1 MSMVNADSVQLFAML
16 KKMQDSISSIETTKK
31 SVKMKYEQLGAGWQ
45 DKKYN
50 ELGVVVR
57 DCNKALNDIL
67 VIMLQAEKYVALLA
81 KSLSEY
87 ESVQLG
93 STNGISASTPQT
105 SSFAVTPSSA
115 DTTTFE
121 SNTFGSNLAFVQDR
135 LSAERYFSRG
145 NHYEE
150 YRDYWENGN
159 YTFSRNENP
168 ELVYVRARD
177 IEGVYLSDRE
187 LGNPEGFWTRNGRE
201 GWSRENIL
209 RRASHIQ
216 DVRQNTESGM
226 SLDELSQNPVLDD
239 TIRSYY
245 NNPVQVAQVGSYYD
259 NVNLDTPSARNSFLQ
274 GLQTPNVGNSSY
286 QYCLGVLTQGSTPD
300 GYIAVISQR
309 HENAEQNVREV
320 FDHFAG
326 KLMIQDSEY
335 PPDQTAHYSPGNY
348 IGHSRGVYYNAASDM
363 TNPRGAGTTYFHE
376 LAHMI
381 DHASCNYR
389 SNLSNTP
396 EFAEALVEDGQRILS
411 LYNNLPVEKQTAFLT
426 RIRQDSAHSF
436 SDLIDATTNGQL
448 HGNYGHSRNYW
459 TRPGNLQAE
468 AFAHFFE
475 ASMGDQGK
483 LELLANFFPTA
494 FGIFSSMID
503 SIRPD
508 NHVRVLSRER

>member
-226 SLDELSQNPVLDD
+226 SLV
-239 TIRSYY
+239 
-245 NNPVQVAQVGSYYD
+245 
-259 NVNLDTPSARNSFLQ
+259 
-274 GLQTPNVGNSSY
+274 
-286 QYCLGVLTQGSTPD
+286 
-300 GYIAVISQR
+300 
-309 HENAEQNVREV
+309 
-320 FDHFAG
+320 
-326 KLMIQDSEY
+326 
-335 PPDQTAHYSPGNY
+335 
-348 IGHSRGVYYNAASDM
+348 SD
-363 TNPRGAGTTYFHE
+363 
-376 LAHMI
+376 
-381 DHASCNYR
+381 
-389 SNLSNTP
+389 
-396 EFAEALVEDGQRILS
+396 
-411 LYNNLPVEKQTAFLT
+411 
-426 RIRQDSAHSF
+426 
-436 SDLIDATTNGQL
+436 
-448 HGNYGHSRNYW
+448 
-459 TRPGNLQAE
+459 
-468 AFAHFFE
+468 
-475 ASMGDQGK
+475 
-483 LELLANFFPTA
+483 
-494 FGIFSSMID
+494 
-503 SIRPD
+503 
-508 NHVRVLSRER
+508 

>member
-187 LGNPEGFWTRNGRE
+187 LGNPEGFWTHGKSSFTASSV
-201 GWSRENIL
+201 WSRWRHATKTL
-209 RRASHIQ
+209 GKRRS
-216 DVRQNTESGM
+216 
-226 SLDELSQNPVLDD
+226 
-239 TIRSYY
+239 
-245 NNPVQVAQVGSYYD
+245 
-259 NVNLDTPSARNSFLQ
+259 
-274 GLQTPNVGNSSY
+274 
-286 QYCLGVLTQGSTPD
+286 
-300 GYIAVISQR
+300 IAVST
-309 HENAEQNVREV
+309 
-320 FDHFAG
+320 
-326 KLMIQDSEY
+326 
-335 PPDQTAHYSPGNY
+335 TAPK
-348 IGHSRGVYYNAASDM
+348 SRWPFPNRMS
-363 TNPRGAGTTYFHE
+363 R
-376 LAHMI
+376 
-381 DHASCNYR
+381 YR
-389 SNLSNTP
+389 
-396 EFAEALVEDGQRILS
+396 Q
-411 LYNNLPVEKQTAFLT
+411 
-426 RIRQDSAHSF
+426 
-436 SDLIDATTNGQL
+436 TTNRSGR
-448 HGNYGHSRNYW
+448 GIGW
-459 TRPGNLQAE
+459 MPRPTV
-468 AFAHFFE
+468 
-475 ASMGDQGK
+475 QGR
-483 LELLANFFPTA
+483 L
-494 FGIFSSMID
+494 
-503 SIRPD
+503 
-508 NHVRVLSRER
+508 